1 MDRVSKKQRS
11 EIMRA
16 VRREDTSAEMRVRK
30 LAYRLGLRFRL
41 HRRDLTGTPDLV
53 FPKYGT
59 CIFVHGCFWHRHA
72 GCRRAT
78 TPKSNEAYWTKKFF
92 DNVARDKRVKR
103 KLKNQG
109 WKVVT
114 IWECQTMDDSKLEK
128 ALRSAFA
135 DLNDYGT

>member
-16 VRREDTSAEMRVRK
+16 VKRKDTPAEMRVRK

-41 HRRDLTGTPDLV
+41 HRRDLPGTPDLV

-72 GCRRAT
+72 GCRRQPHKVEWAFW
-78 TPKSNEAYWTKKFF
+78 AKKFL

-103 KLKNQG
+103 SLKNQG

-114 IWECQTMDDSKLEK
+114 IGNVRQMDDSKLEK
-128 ALRSAFA
+128 ALRSAFVG
-135 DLNDYGT
+135 LNDYGT